1 MKVVGQS
8 KNLGSKRVVYYNKRV
23 VTVSVHQFILVLLV
37 ESGIYHQL
45 VQIVLVLSDEYKVR
59 STCMTCHQFP
69 QNTLVNMN
77 SYPLTSIQYL
87 TSRETVKQSN
97 FETALLPR
105 DCNKKKSLLPIVF
118 ALTLKRYTLNTIP
131 PRH

>member
-8 KNLGSKRVVYYNKRV
+8 KNLGSKRVAYYNKCV

-45 VQIVLVLSDEYKVR
+45 VQIVLVPSDEYKVR
-59 STCMTCHQFP
+59 STCMTGHHFP

-77 SYPLTSIQYL
+77 SYPSTSIQYL
-87 TSRETVKQSN
+87 ASRETIKQSN

-105 DCNKKKSLLPIVF
+105 ECNK
-118 ALTLKRYTLNTIP
+118 
-131 PRH
+131 